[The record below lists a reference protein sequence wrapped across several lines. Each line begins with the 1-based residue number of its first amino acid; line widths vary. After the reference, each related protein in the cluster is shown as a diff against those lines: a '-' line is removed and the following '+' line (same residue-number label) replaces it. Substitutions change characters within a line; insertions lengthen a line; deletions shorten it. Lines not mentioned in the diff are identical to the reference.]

1 MTPNLMRNIWSKRML
16 GFASVPVVVLLVLY
30 LAWAFLRGP
39 RSSDIVA
46 GMALLIFAAL
56 VVNFKQAEVRADREI
71 AQRIRTEF
79 AGKDQPDVL
88 ALYNRLKAKELE
100 GLFQKVLDD
109 AHGDL
114 AQAQKLTGLAESMG
128 WRAFLENRW

>member
-1 MTPNLMRNIWSKRML
+1 MTPNLMKSIWSKRL
-16 GFASVPVVVLLVLY
+16 LRFAAVPVVVLLVVY

-56 VVNFKQAEVRADREI
+56 VINFRQAEVRADREI

-79 AGKDQPDVL
+79 AAADQPDVL

-114 AQAQKLTGLAESMG
+114 PQAQKLTGLAESMG

>member
-1 MTPNLMRNIWSKRML
+1 MTPNSMRNIWSKRL
-16 GFASVPVVVLLVLY
+16 LRFAAVPAVVLLVLY
-30 LAWAFLRGP
+30 LTWAFLRGP

-56 VVNFKQAEVRADREI
+56 VINFRQAEIRADREI

-79 AGKDQPDVL
+79 TAEDQPDIL

>member
-1 MTPNLMRNIWSKRML
+1 MTPNAMRSNWPKRL
-16 GFASVPVVVLLVLY
+16 GRSAAVAVVVLLVIY

-46 GMALLIFAAL
+46 GIALVIFAG
-56 VVNFKQAEVRADREI
+56 VVINFRRAEIRADREI
-71 AQRIRTEF
+71 AERIRTEF
-79 AGKDQPDVL
+79 AAADQPDVL

-100 GLFQKVLDD
+100 GLFQKVLDE

-114 AQAQKLTGLAESMG
+114 AQAQKLTGLAESVG

>member
-1 MTPNLMRNIWSKRML
+1 MMPNVARSIWSKRL
-16 GFASVPVVVLLVLY
+16 VRYAVVAVVVLLVIY
-30 LAWAFLRGP
+30 LVWAFLRGP

-46 GMALLIFAAL
+46 GVALLVFAAL
-56 VVNFKQAEVRADREI
+56 VINFRRAEITADREI
-71 AQRIRTEF
+71 TQRIQTEF
-79 AGKDQPDVL
+79 ASADQPDVL

-114 AQAQKLTGLAESMG
+114 AQAQKLAGLAENVG

>member
-1 MTPNLMRNIWSKRML
+1 MTPNAMRSNWPKRL
-16 GFASVPVVVLLVLY
+16 GRSAAVAVVVLLVIY

-46 GMALLIFAAL
+46 GIALVIFAGL
-56 VVNFKQAEVRADREI
+56 VINLRRAEIRADREI
-71 AQRIRTEF
+71 AERIRTEF
-79 AGKDQPDVL
+79 AAADQPDVL

-100 GLFQKVLDD
+100 GLFQKVLDE

-114 AQAQKLTGLAESMG
+114 AQAQKLTGLAESVG

>member
-1 MTPNLMRNIWSKRML
+1 MTPNVMRNIWSKRL
-16 GFASVPVVVLLVLY
+16 VRYAAIPVVVLLVIY

-46 GMALLIFAAL
+46 GVALLVFAAL
-56 VVNFKQAEVRADREI
+56 VISFRRAEITADREI
-71 AQRIRTEF
+71 AARIRSEF
-79 AGKDQPDVL
+79 TAADQPDVL

-114 AQAQKLTGLAESMG
+114 AQVQKLTGLAESVG
-128 WRAFLENRW
+128 WRPFLENRW